1 MSTVGRNE
9 DAIRSYIR
17 QQEKEDARLDQLS
30 LWCRHH
36 LQVVPKSGP
45 RQRPRTAAS
54 SGSSRN
60 APGFAGGYL
69 LLSIA
74 SVLSEG
80 NAVSGHKACI
90 PQAVNMGQIVD
101 TSVRYIKDNATADTS
116 TAAVLIAKSLERS
129 FPCP

>member
-1 MSTVGRNE
+1 MPAVGRNE

-17 QQEKEDARLDQLS
+17 QQEKKDARLDQLN

-69 LLSIA
+69 LAGAACAEDPDWAGARTLARPVEAGSRSA
-74 SVLSEG
+74 
-80 NAVSGHKACI
+80 AVTYPVGA
-90 PQAVNMGQIVD
+90 G
-101 TSVRYIKDNATADTS
+101 ATAG
-116 TAAVLIAKSLERS
+116 
-129 FPCP
+129 

>member
-9 DAIRSYIR
+9 DAIRPYIR
-17 QQEKEDARLDQLS
+17 QQEKEDARLDQLN

-69 LLSIA
+69 L
-74 SVLSEG
+74 
-80 NAVSGHKACI
+80 
-90 PQAVNMGQIVD
+90 NMGNPPAMPGRQQKFDIFGGP
-101 TSVRYIKDNATADTS
+101 S
-116 TAAVLIAKSLERS
+116 
-129 FPCP
+129 